1 MIAVSKSGQQLP
13 PETVWLSLSN
23 PALLLS
29 SKNEALFKN
38 SKDPVYSQRLKNED
52 VSIKKKEKSL

>member
-13 PETVWLSLSN
+13 PETVWLSLSLTLRFFSQ
-23 PALLLS
+23 AKMKLY
-29 SKNEALFKN
+29 
-38 SKDPVYSQRLKNED
+38 SKDPVYSQWLKNED